1 MEQHNHHVRNWIV
14 ERALWAISEALGLHK
29 TNERGERGLAEWYEY
44 AAAGEW
50 Q

>member
-1 MEQHNHHVRNWIV
+1 MQHNHHVRNWIV
-14 ERALWAISEALGLHK
+14 ERAIWAIEEALGLH
-29 TNERGERGLAEWYEY
+29 EPEPGAGWAEWYEY

>member
-1 MEQHNHHVRNWIV
+1 MDQHDRHVKNWLI
-14 ERALWAISEALGLHK
+14 EKTLWQIMEALGLH
-29 TNERGERGLAEWYEY
+29 NDRGQQGLAEWYEY